1 MRINVMRRYIKGKTA
16 ISCALLA
23 MSLIS
28 LNSSAGAV
36 EQENGVPSRRVNFA
50 DLDLTRSAG
59 VSTLYARIK
68 AAAAEVCEPEIQSIM
83 PAPVQSVR
91 RCREQAIARA
101 IADVNAPALTSYYLA
116 R

>member
-1 MRINVMRRYIKGKTA
+1 MLHHIKGKTA
-16 ISCALLA
+16 VASALLA

-28 LNSSAGAV
+28 LNSSAGSVAHDDG
-36 EQENGVPSRRVNFA
+36 GVPSRRVSFA
-50 DLDLTRSAG
+50 DLDLTRSTG

-68 AAAAEVCEPEIQSIM
+68 AAAAEVCQPEFDGVV
-83 PAPVQSVR
+83 PEHVQIIR

-101 IADVNAPALTSYYLA
+101 IVDVNAPALTSYYLA